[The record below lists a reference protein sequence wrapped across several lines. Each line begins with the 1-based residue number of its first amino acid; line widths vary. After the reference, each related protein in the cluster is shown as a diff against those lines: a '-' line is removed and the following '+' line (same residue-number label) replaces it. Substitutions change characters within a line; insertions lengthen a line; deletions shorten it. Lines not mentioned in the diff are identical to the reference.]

1 MFHCIVIN
9 GVCTSN
15 KSCKTFLASLLNM
28 MVKQLVMLDTEFF
41 TLFVQGRGKRP
52 SHLLYEISY
61 IVINDTSINQYNY
74 YFQDLVHGGKV
85 ISGLKTK
92 VKGDYYC

>member
-1 MFHCIVIN
+1 
-9 GVCTSN
+9 
-15 KSCKTFLASLLNM
+15 M

-61 IVINDTSINQYNY
+61 IVINDTGINQYNY

-85 ISGLKTK
+85 LNDTYSTCWYTSLYFH
-92 VKGDYYC
+92 VPY